1 MPRPLR
7 QIDDRLRDDLAF
19 GILVT
24 GRLQLHG
31 AALDLVE
38 KSLNFIEPTEK
49 AMGEFSKFPLGH

>member
-1 MPRPLR
+1 LA
-7 QIDDRLRDDLAF
+7 IAADNDRVRDALAS

-49 AMGEFSKFPLGH
+49 AMGEFFELPLGH